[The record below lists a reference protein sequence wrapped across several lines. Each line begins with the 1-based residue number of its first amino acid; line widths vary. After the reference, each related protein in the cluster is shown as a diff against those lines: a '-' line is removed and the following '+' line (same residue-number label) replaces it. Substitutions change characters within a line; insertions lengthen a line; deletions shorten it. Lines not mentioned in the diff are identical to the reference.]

1 VTKRFWS
8 NVWAIAF
15 KEARV
20 LRNDPAVMAMMLIQ
34 PVVMVLLFGGVVKN
48 TPAHTPWAVLDR
60 AQTETSRRL
69 VEAVETTGYF
79 VPPRAVS
86 SYREAEA
93 LLARG
98 KVTATLVIPEDFER
112 NLGRNGGARVQ
123 LLLDGSEPLTAA
135 RIGGIVT
142 QVTAGFRPDGG
153 GDGTPAGIIDVRQ
166 RFRFNPTLA
175 DSIFYLAALSGMLL
189 TNLCLSAS
197 SGGLVAERESGTYE
211 QLLSLPTTALELVLG
226 KLVPYVGLSYF
237 VLALSTLLGG
247 LFFGFWPRG
256 NILVLAVVAL
266 PFVLASLAIGV
277 LVSTIA
283 HTTTQ
288 SVFVTVFFILPSMI
302 LSGIMMPYAFMPTPI
317 RQIGALLPLR
327 WYGIASRR
335 VVARG
340 GGLDEVIGPILVL
353 LVIFAVLLAIVRWR
367 MKPRLG

>member
-1 VTKRFWS
+1 MTKRFWS

-20 LRNDPAVMAMMLIQ
+20 LRNDPAVLTMMLIQ
-34 PVVMVLLFGGVVKN
+34 PVVMVLLYGGVVSN

-69 VEAVETTGYF
+69 VEAIQTTGYF
-79 VPPRAVS
+79 VPPRPVS

-98 KVTATLVIPEDFER
+98 RVTATLVVPEDFER
-112 NLGRNGGARVQ
+112 DLERGRNARVQ

-135 RIGGIVT
+135 RIAGYVT
-142 QVTAGFRPDGG
+142 QVTAGFRADGAGGAPD
-153 GDGTPAGIIDVRQ
+153 GIIDVRQ

-175 DSIFYLAALSGMLL
+175 DRIFYLAALSGMLL

-256 NILVLAVVAL
+256 NMLVLAVVAL

-302 LSGIMMPYAFMPTPI
+302 LSGIMLPYAFMPTPI

>member
-1 VTKRFWS
+1 MTRRFWS
-8 NVWAIAF
+8 NVFAIGF

-20 LRNDPAVMAMMLIQ
+20 LRNDPAVLAMMLIQ
-34 PVVMVLLFGGVVKN
+34 PVIMTVLFGSVVSN
-48 TPAHTPWAVLDR
+48 TPANTPWAVLDR
-60 AQTETSRRL
+60 SRIETSRRL
-69 VEAVETTGYF
+69 VEAIQTTGYF
-79 VPPRAVS
+79 VPPQPVF
-86 SYREAEA
+86 SYGQAES

-98 KVTATLVIPEDFER
+98 EAVAVLVIPDDFER
-112 NLGRNGGARVQ
+112 ELGRGQARVQ
-123 LLLDGSEPLTAA
+123 LLLDGSEPLSAA
-135 RIGGIVT
+135 RVGGIISSVAT
-142 QVTAGFRPDGG
+142 TFRSDGG
-153 GDGTPAGIIDVRQ
+153 GGGPGIVDIRQ

-226 KLVPYVGLSYF
+226 KLVPYVALSYF
-237 VLALSTLLGG
+237 VLILTTLLAG

-256 NILVLAVVAL
+256 SLLVLAVVVL

-277 LVSTIA
+277 LVSTLA

-288 SVFVTVFFILPSMI
+288 SVFLSVFFILPSMV
-302 LSGIMMPYAFMPTPI
+302 LSGIMMPYHFMPTPI
-317 RQIGALLPLR
+317 REIGALLPLR

-335 VVARG
+335 IVARG
-340 GGLDEVIGPILVL
+340 GGLDDVVGPILVL
-353 LVIFAVLLAIVRWR
+353 LVIFAVLLSIVRWQ